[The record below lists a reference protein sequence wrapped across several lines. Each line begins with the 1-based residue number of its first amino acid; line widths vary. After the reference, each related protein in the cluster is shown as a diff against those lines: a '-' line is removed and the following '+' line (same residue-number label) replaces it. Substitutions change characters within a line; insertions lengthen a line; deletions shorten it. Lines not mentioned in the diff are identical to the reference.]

1 MKRYNSIHPLKIGKG
16 GCNMF
21 ENPLHAQFQKAQY
34 ALVSEIGAAKLD
46 MPEELLKE
54 WKTNIDLEI
63 EINKETKES
72 TLTAKMREKDRE
84 RDRLIRYVFG
94 VIRTQKLS
102 PVKDIREAAEEM
114 AVVFGPYRGMQSNSA
129 ETESLLIAGLRVD
142 AEKHS
147 DHVNNLG
154 LAYVL
159 NKLYEVNREF
169 DELRTARRMYLAD
182 NRLPSSKKIRPK
194 TDRAFSSVCL
204 YVQMAHLRAAS
215 EDEELISTLI
225 RRMNRTSLDFRTSY
239 REGRAQRKRSA
250 EEKIMQNDESAAPI
264 DVPVDDDDSF
274 EVESRN
280 ENAGEAI
287 E

>member
-1 MKRYNSIHPLKIGKG
+1 
-16 GCNMF
+16 
-21 ENPLHAQFQKAQY
+21 
-34 ALVSEIGAAKLD
+34 
-46 MPEELLKE
+46 
-54 WKTNIDLEI
+54 
-63 EINKETKES
+63 
-72 TLTAKMREKDRE
+72 
-84 RDRLIRYVFG
+84 
-94 VIRTQKLS
+94 
-102 PVKDIREAAEEM
+102 M

-250 EEKIMQNDESAAPI
+250 EEKIMLNDESAAPI